1 VFERPRSVPS
11 FLAESQCRVIEHCR
25 LLLKSQ
31 DLAAERRQRLTGWSK
46 WPKPNCSVYT
56 PDDRNPATILPRRF
70 PTQLRASGR
79 APETFPPPS
88 LALPNFEDV
97 LRAR

>member
-1 VFERPRSVPS
+1 MSDVLTSVRLPPEAPVFERPRSVPS

-56 PDDRNPATILPRRF
+56 P
-70 PTQLRASGR
+70 
-79 APETFPPPS
+79 
-88 LALPNFEDV
+88 
-97 LRAR
+97 